1 MIDKDKHSF
10 TLKYAGQTVE
20 TAVHTITVKETVIT
34 GGFDLVKFGNYDWK
48 GKLGNLLNKKEIK
61 PLENVEFSVSSDTT
75 GKLVQKGLTDKE
87 GYLKFTDLPYDTYT
101 VKETKTPEGYE
112 PAKDFKVTI
121 REQNETHH
129 YAIENKVIE
138 EKLKVV
144 KVDAETGKTIPRS
157 DAGFQIKSMQ
167 TGKLVSMPKFNEDG
181 ETDTFFTNDEG
192 YLITPE
198 ALSYGDYELIEV
210 QAPEGYVLAKEPAK
224 FKVDGSNNGLIE
236 IRFEDKSQ
244 KGIVTLEKTG
254 QTPIDVTVKE
264 SDYGKVHEF
273 VYEYKPIAD
282 VTYRIEAVEDI
293 KTNDGT
299 VRVKKGEI
307 VATITT
313 DENGKWQS
321 PELYLGKYQ
330 AIEVS
335 APNGFILD
343 DRPIPFELKYAGQL
357 VELTSTS
364 ITATNDFQSLDIQ
377 LFKNEE
383 SISSW
388 NNNQPE
394 IEAIKG
400 NNKVF
405 GIFTREAQNVS
416 ETIQVPENALIAYQ
430 AVKDGQATF
439 DLQLPQ
445 GKYYLKEI
453 DAGSS
458 HVADDTEYDF
468 EFTAENNHA
477 TFPIHIYQDTVAYG
491 RETMQKI
498 TRNPILNK
506 LHFNEFTIKKVN
518 ETAHFDKETG
528 VEFAYDALG
537 TGAVFTFENKEGEVL
552 QEITITKDG
561 LGVFKNIPVGTF
573 YLKEKAPSSDQYLVS
588 KDVIRIESTK
598 EGIKAFNTKNELLG
612 EQPASSEETEATILF
627 EIKNYLIKGTAE
639 LTKKDVSTGE
649 LLPDTGVR
657 ILDKE
662 KNVIVE
668 GRTNDKG
675 IFTFE
680 QLPKGIYYFQ
690 EFDAPKGYQL
700 DETPMQFEIKENGKV
715 VKCEMTNKLI
725 ETPSTP
731 DRSLPKTGDTSNIG
745 FALIG
750 LAVSATAI
758 GILYFRRKKAKV
770 E

>member
-1 MIDKDKHSF
+1 M
-10 TLKYAGQTVE
+10 
-20 TAVHTITVKETVIT
+20 
-34 GGFDLVKFGNYDWK
+34 
-48 GKLGNLLNKKEIK
+48 
-61 PLENVEFSVSSDTT
+61 
-75 GKLVQKGLTDKE
+75 
-87 GYLKFTDLPYDTYT
+87 
-101 VKETKTPEGYE
+101 
-112 PAKDFKVTI
+112 
-121 REQNETHH
+121 
-129 YAIENKVIE
+129 
-138 EKLKVV
+138 
-144 KVDAETGKTIPRS
+144 
-157 DAGFQIKSMQ
+157 
-167 TGKLVSMPKFNEDG
+167 
-181 ETDTFFTNDEG
+181 
-192 YLITPE
+192 
-198 ALSYGDYELIEV
+198 
-210 QAPEGYVLAKEPAK
+210 
-224 FKVDGSNNGLIE
+224 
-236 IRFEDKSQ
+236 
-244 KGIVTLEKTG
+244 TLEKTG

-282 VTYRIEAVEDI
+282 VTYRIEAVEEI

-299 VRVKKGEI
+299 VRAKKGET

-313 DENGKWQS
+313 DKNGEWQS

-405 GIFTREAQNVS
+405 GVFTRETQNVS
-416 ETIQVPENALIAYQ
+416 ETIQVPENTLIAYQ
-430 AVKDGQATF
+430 AVKDGKATF
-439 DLQLPQ
+439 SLQLPQ
-445 GKYYLKEI
+445 GKFYLKEI

-468 EFTAENNHA
+468 EFTAENNHV

-537 TGAVFTFENKEGEVL
+537 TGAVFALENKDGEVL
-552 QEITITKDG
+552 QEVTITKDG
-561 LGVFKNIPVGTF
+561 LGVFTNIPVGTF

-598 EGIKAFNTKNELLG
+598 EGIKAFNAENELLG
-612 EQPASSEETEATILF
+612 EQPVSLEETEATILF
-627 EIKNYLIKGTAE
+627 EVKNYLIKGTAE

-690 EFDAPKGYQL
+690 EFDAPKGYEL
-700 DETPMQFEIKENGKV
+700 DETPIPFEIKENGKV
-715 VKCEMTNKLI
+715 VTCVMTNKKI

-758 GILYFRRKKAKV
+758 GVLYFRRKKAKA

>member
-1 MIDKDKHSF
+1 M
-10 TLKYAGQTVE
+10 
-20 TAVHTITVKETVIT
+20 
-34 GGFDLVKFGNYDWK
+34 
-48 GKLGNLLNKKEIK
+48 
-61 PLENVEFSVSSDTT
+61 
-75 GKLVQKGLTDKE
+75 
-87 GYLKFTDLPYDTYT
+87 
-101 VKETKTPEGYE
+101 
-112 PAKDFKVTI
+112 
-121 REQNETHH
+121 
-129 YAIENKVIE
+129 
-138 EKLKVV
+138 
-144 KVDAETGKTIPRS
+144 
-157 DAGFQIKSMQ
+157 
-167 TGKLVSMPKFNEDG
+167 
-181 ETDTFFTNDEG
+181 
-192 YLITPE
+192 
-198 ALSYGDYELIEV
+198 
-210 QAPEGYVLAKEPAK
+210 
-224 FKVDGSNNGLIE
+224 
-236 IRFEDKSQ
+236 
-244 KGIVTLEKTG
+244 
-254 QTPIDVTVKE
+254 
-264 SDYGKVHEF
+264 
-273 VYEYKPIAD
+273 
-282 VTYRIEAVEDI
+282 
-293 KTNDGT
+293 
-299 VRVKKGEI
+299 
-307 VATITT
+307 
-313 DENGKWQS
+313 
-321 PELYLGKYQ
+321 
-330 AIEVS
+330 
-335 APNGFILD
+335 
-343 DRPIPFELKYAGQL
+343 KYAGQL